1 MNVRA
6 WIDNRVAADRRGF
19 VVPAVI
25 FALAIMAMIAM
36 VALRTVDDE
45 KRSSR
50 AVRES
55 AGAFYA
61 ADGGLQKTL
70 GNWPSASAKALNAG
84 DSLNLGWQ
92 TQTNG
97 SSYRAVIHRVDNG
110 GTQTYAVVVYGRGA
124 GPLGGQAAVVEVVA
138 QGVGTAGIFTR
149 AVFSQG
155 LLTLGGSGSI
165 SDSYD
170 HRNGP
175 YNAATANQNGDLF
188 SNGSITLN
196 NGGTIV
202 KGDVAAVG
210 TITGTSG
217 VTGTITPG
225 AAPLPPYPVL
235 SCPAGG
241 YTPASYIPIGGPN
254 GAKSYDPVLGKLI
267 IGSGNNLVL
276 SAPPPGGQYYFNYV
290 DAGGGSITFNT
301 GGHVDMVIDDKLTV
315 GSGGMVNPAADP
327 TLVSVSSCGSPVKP
341 STWSITGGAG
351 SYFTIYAPNHD
362 VVVGGG
368 GDLWGAVIG
377 AAVSATGG
385 SHFHYDEA
393 LGNPTPST
401 SLTTVAGAW
410 AQFPQ

>member
-1 MNVRA
+1 MNVRP

-55 AGAFYA
+55 AAAFYA

-70 GNWPSASAKALNAG
+70 GNWPSTPVKALNSG

-97 SSYRAVIHRVDNG
+97 SSYRAVLYRVDNG

-124 GPLGGQAAVVEVVA
+124 GPLGGQAAVAEMVA
-138 QGVGTAGIFTR
+138 GGVGTAGIFTR

-155 LLTLGGSGSI
+155 LLTLGGSGSL

-175 YNAATANQNGDLF
+175 YNAATANHNGDLF
-188 SNGSITLN
+188 SNASITLN
-196 NGGTIV
+196 DGGTVV
-202 KGDVAAVG
+202 KGNVTAVS
-210 TITGTSG
+210 TISGTSG
-217 VTGTITPG
+217 VTGTVTPG
-225 AAPLPPYPVL
+225 VAPLPAYPVL
-235 SCPAGG
+235 SCPPGG

-267 IGSGNNLVL
+267 IG
-276 SAPPPGGQYYFNYV
+276 YFNYV
-290 DAGGGSITFNT
+290 DAGGGSITINT
-301 GGHVDMVIDDKLTV
+301 GGQHVDITIDDKLTV

-327 TLVSVSSCGSPVKP
+327 TLVSVTSCGSPVKP

-393 LGNPTPST
+393 LGNPQPST

-410 AQFPQ
+410 AEFPQ

>member
-6 WIDNRVAADRRGF
+6 WIDNRATADRRGF
-19 VVPAVI
+19 VLPAVI
-25 FALAIMAMIAM
+25 FALAIMAMIAV

-55 AGAFYA
+55 AGALYA

-70 GNWPSASAKALNAG
+70 GNWPSTSVKTLNSG

-92 TQTNG
+92 TQANG

-110 GTQTYAVVVYGRGA
+110 GAQTYAVVVYARGP
-124 GPLGGQAAVVEVVA
+124 GPLGGQAAVTQMVMG
-138 QGVGTAGIFTR
+138 GVGTAGLFQR

-155 LLTLGGSGSI
+155 LLTLGGSGSL

-170 HRNGP
+170 HRMGP
-175 YNAATANQNGDLF
+175 YNAATAGSNGDLF
-188 SNGSITLN
+188 SNASITLN
-196 NGGTIV
+196 DGGTTV

-210 TITGTSG
+210 TISGTSG

-235 SCPAGG
+235 SCPTGG
-241 YTPASYIPIGGPN
+241 YTPASYIPIGPPN
-254 GAKSYDPVLGKLI
+254 GAKSYDPILGKLI

-276 SAPPPGGQYYFNYV
+276 SSPPPGGYYFSYV
-290 DAGGGSITFNT
+290 DAGGGPITISA
-301 GGHVDMVIDDKLTV
+301 GSQHVDITIDDKLTV
-315 GSGGMVNPAADP
+315 GSGGMVNTGADP
-327 TLVSVSSCGSPVKP
+327 TLVSVSACGSPVKP

-393 LGNPTPST
+393 LGNPQPST

-410 AQFPQ
+410 AEFPQ

>member
-1 MNVRA
+1 
-6 WIDNRVAADRRGF
+6 

-36 VALRTVDDE
+36 VTLRTVDDE

-70 GNWPSASAKALNAG
+70 GNWPSASVKALNSG

-110 GTQTYAVVVYGRGA
+110 GTQTYAVVVYGRSPGR
-124 GPLGGQAAVVEVVA
+124 LGGQAAVTEMVMGGVA
-138 QGVGTAGIFTR
+138 TSGLFQRG
-149 AVFSQG
+149 VFSQG
-155 LLTLGGSGSI
+155 LLKMGGSGNM

-175 YNAATANQNGDLF
+175 YNAATAGSNGDLWT
-188 SNGSITLN
+188 NGDADLSSS
-196 NGGTIV
+196 TIL
-202 KGDVAAVG
+202 KGDITAAGVASIG
-210 TITGTSG
+210 NPGG
-217 VTGTITPG
+217 VTGTVTQH

-235 SCPAGG
+235 TCPTGG
-241 YTPASYIPIGGPN
+241 YTPASDIPIGPPN

-276 SAPPPGGQYYFNYV
+276 SSPPPGGRYYFSYI
-290 DAGGGSITFNT
+290 DAGGGPITVSA
-301 GGHVDMVIDDKLTV
+301 GGQHVDIMIDDKLTV
-315 GSGGMVNPAADP
+315 GSGGLVNTGGDP
-327 TLVSVSSCGSPVKP
+327 SALFVTACGSPIKP
-341 STWSITGGAG
+341 SAWSITGGAG
-351 SYFTIYAPNHD
+351 AYFTVYAPNHD

-377 AAVSATGG
+377 STVSATGG
-385 SHFHYDEA
+385 SKFHYDEA
-393 LGNPTPST
+393 LGNPQPSA
-401 SLTTVAGAW
+401 SLTTLAGGW
-410 AQFPQ
+410 AEFPQ

>member
-1 MNVRA
+1 M
-6 WIDNRVAADRRGF
+6 
-19 VVPAVI
+19 
-25 FALAIMAMIAM
+25 
-36 VALRTVDDE
+36 
-45 KRSSR
+45 
-50 AVRES
+50 
-55 AGAFYA
+55 
-61 ADGGLQKTL
+61 
-70 GNWPSASAKALNAG
+70 
-84 DSLNLGWQ
+84 
-92 TQTNG
+92 
-97 SSYRAVIHRVDNG
+97 
-110 GTQTYAVVVYGRGA
+110 
-124 GPLGGQAAVVEVVA
+124 
-138 QGVGTAGIFTR
+138 
-149 AVFSQG
+149 
-155 LLTLGGSGSI
+155 
-165 SDSYD
+165 
-170 HRNGP
+170 
-175 YNAATANQNGDLF
+175 
-188 SNGSITLN
+188 
-196 NGGTIV
+196 
-202 KGDVAAVG
+202 
-210 TITGTSG
+210 
-217 VTGTITPG
+217 TGTITPG

-276 SAPPPGGQYYFNYV
+276 SAPPPGGAYYFNYV

-393 LGNPTPST
+393 LGNPQPST